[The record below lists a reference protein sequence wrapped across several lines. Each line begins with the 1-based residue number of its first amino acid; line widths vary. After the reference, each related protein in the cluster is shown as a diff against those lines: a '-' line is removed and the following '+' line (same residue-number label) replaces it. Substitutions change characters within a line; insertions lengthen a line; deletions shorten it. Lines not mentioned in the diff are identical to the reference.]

1 MPKLW
6 RHTVDG
12 HRQEVRERILSSAA
26 SLAAAN
32 GLRGVSMA
40 QIAEQVGITRTTLY
54 KYFPSVEAILD
65 AWHAGQI
72 DAHLDHLAAAA
83 AGEADPGERL
93 RAVLEAYA
101 LVLQSTSRHAS
112 DLSALLHAGSS
123 FVEGRK
129 KLRGLL
135 EPLLKATAAAD
146 QVRAD
151 IPVDELVSYCLN
163 ALGAAAELRS
173 EAAARRLAAM
183 VNDAL
188 VR

>member
-6 RHTVDG
+6 RHTVDA

-26 SLAAAN
+26 SLAVVN

-72 DAHLDHLAAAA
+72 HTHLDHLARVA
-83 AGEADPGERL
+83 AGEADPGGRL
-93 RAVLEAYA
+93 RAVLQAYA
-101 LVLQSTSRHAS
+101 LVLQSTSRHDS

-123 FVEGRK
+123 LAEGRR
-129 KLRGLL
+129 KLDALL
-135 EPLLKATAAAD
+135 EPLLEAAAAAG

-151 IPVDELVSYCLN
+151 IPVDELASYCLN
-163 ALGAAAELRS
+163 ALGAAAELNS
-173 EAAARRLAAM
+173 EAATRRLVGM
-183 VNDAL
+183 VIDAL
-188 VR
+188 KP